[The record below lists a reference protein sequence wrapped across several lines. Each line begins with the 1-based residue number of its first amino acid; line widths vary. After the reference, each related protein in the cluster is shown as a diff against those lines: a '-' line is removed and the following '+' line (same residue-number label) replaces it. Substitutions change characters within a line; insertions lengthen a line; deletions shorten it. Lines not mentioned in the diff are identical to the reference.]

1 MFSHGMLRTEVRSAA
16 SDAHLGHVFND
27 GPRDKGGLRYCI
39 NSAAVRFIAKEDMA
53 ELGYGEY
60 LELFK

>member
-1 MFSHGMLRTEVRSAA
+1 
-16 SDAHLGHVFND
+16 
-27 GPRDKGGLRYCI
+27 LRYCI